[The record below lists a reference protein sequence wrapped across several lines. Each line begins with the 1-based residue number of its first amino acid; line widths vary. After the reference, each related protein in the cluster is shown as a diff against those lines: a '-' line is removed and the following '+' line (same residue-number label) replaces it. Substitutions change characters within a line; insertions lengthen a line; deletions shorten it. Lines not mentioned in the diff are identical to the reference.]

1 MQIRRKG
8 ESSFLE
14 TKRVI
19 VARGRRDVSSTSPP
33 SPRTSGALNDVIRC
47 YGSLTAS
54 SPVSGNAKRRFLDI
68 HRLNTYK
75 ETVAS
80 RERRNCGP
88 TVNDRGQVVRSRAP
102 EAR

>member
-1 MQIRRKG
+1 M
-8 ESSFLE
+8 
-14 TKRVI
+14 
-19 VARGRRDVSSTSPP
+19 ARGRRDVSSTSPP

-54 SPVSGNAKRRFLDI
+54 SPVSGNAKHRFLDI